1 MGGSCSGHDDN
12 PPQLDPTHY
21 RAPLSSRIAS
31 TSFLSLKPFIKSP
44 LIRIGGGTLPEMHVQ
59 VSPGPTGRRPGAMP
73 ICCSGPVTWR
83 FYSAPCTRSGHR
95 GPSRAVPVCTPSVDS
110 EKETQRL
117 GNRAPGRQ
125 DSFTVTPVGSSAQ
138 ALRGGQV
145 VTSQVQPSSDLVS
158 FTE

>member
-21 RAPLSSRIAS
+21 RAPLSSQIAS
-31 TSFLSLKPFIKSP
+31 TGFLSLKPFIKSP

-95 GPSRAVPVCTPSVDS
+95 GPSQGVPVCTLSVDS

-145 VTSQVQPSSDLVS
+145 GTSQVQPSSDLVS

>member
-1 MGGSCSGHDDN
+1 MPVPASC
-12 PPQLDPTHY
+12 LE
-21 RAPLSSRIAS
+21 
-31 TSFLSLKPFIKSP
+31 KPFIKSP
-44 LIRIGGGTLPEMHVQ
+44 LIRIGGGTLLEMHVQ

-95 GPSRAVPVCTPSVDS
+95 GPSRAVPVCTLSVDS

-117 GNRAPGRQ
+117 GNRALGRQ

-138 ALRGGQV
+138 ALLAGGGSGCYFSGSAIVRFGQLYRIISLTLLSGV
-145 VTSQVQPSSDLVS
+145 YVTLIYN
-158 FTE
+158 FCAEFR